1 MEVLPSGKHVCL
13 GNESA
18 PASRRFCAQSTVHPT
33 ILGVLREPAGPR
45 VTQRGA
51 IEEMEISEGDVVAD
65 DGDDVEGCFSP
76 DRNSDKPITNLY
88 PAQMLEGTSGV
99 YLLANKDTGVG
110 VAVFKPFD
118 EENFPKEATSWA
130 VSNGTGYFRERAA
143 YVVSDQVL
151 EGISEVPKTVIATV
165 KFEGWPGKGEKRG
178 SLQVFVPD
186 AGDMSDRGPAN
197 IPVEEVQ
204 KVGILDILLFNMDR
218 HEGNLLLQGACNS
231 LSLVPIDHGLCLPE
245 IITAENG
252 PNHELLKSIYFVWQN
267 WPQAKQPFS
276 DALRRL
282 LDRQLAND
290 FLRQVV
296 GQLRKDMDRHTIT
309 CAALTTL
316 KIGALVL
323 KNGVGAGLNLSEIA
337 TLVSTKLPE
346 ILQRSWEKAGKL
358 IIKTKAAGRAREPQ
372 QAAED
377 TAKVT
382 STAVVP
388 FGRAQAGAEEESY
401 LFWEA
406 ELLSILEALLRAEF
420 CSRMGKSAGEDN
432 PREFTNGSAFKNGS
446 TGGLFSRFEEDA
458 VRGGWERKREHTHVD
473 MSHEGHV
480 DVVPNAR
487 IEMISVQAG
496 AQEPG
501 SPHKTPAAESTDGR
515 DFETLGTRYDTG
527 QDHSNSPHS
536 NSPEPPPGA
545 CWRQDDGK
553 ASPGPRAR
561 DIAPDA
567 LSMGHRIKSF
577 GA

>member
-1 MEVLPSGKHVCL
+1 MAHADGPFAFPISVLPAAVRSTRVYAL
-13 GNESA
+13 P
-18 PASRRFCAQSTVHPT
+18 PA
-33 ILGVLREPAGPR
+33 E
-45 VTQRGA
+45 
-51 IEEMEISEGDVVAD
+51 IE
-65 DGDDVEGCFSP
+65 DGDNKEGCFSP
-76 DRNSDKPITNLY
+76 ERNSETPITNLY
-88 PAQMLEGTSGV
+88 PAHVLEGTSGV
-99 YLLANKDTGVG
+99 YLLAHKDTGAG

-118 EENFPKEATSWA
+118 EENFPQEASSWA
-130 VSNGTGYFRERAA
+130 VSNGTGYYRERAA

-165 KFEGWPGKGEKRG
+165 KFEGWPKGEKRG
-178 SLQVFVPD
+178 SLQVFVPN

-204 KVGILDILLFNMDR
+204 KVGILDILVFNMDR

-245 IITAENG
+245 IIAAESG

-276 DALRRL
+276 DAWRRL

-290 FLRQVV
+290 FLIQVV

-323 KNGVGAGLNLSEIA
+323 KNGVEGGLNLSEIA

-346 ILQRSWEKAGKL
+346 ILQRSWEKAGKV
-358 IIKTKAAGRAREPQ
+358 IIKTKAAGRAREPLQ
-372 QAAED
+372 CAED
-377 TAKVT
+377 AAKVT
-382 STAVVP
+382 SSAVVP

-406 ELLSILEALLRAEF
+406 QLLSILEALLRAEF
-420 CSRMGKSAGEDN
+420 CSRMGKSAGEDK
-432 PREFTNGSAFKNGS
+432 PREFTNGSAFKN
-446 TGGLFSRFEEDA
+446 GGLFSRFEEDA
-458 VRGGWERKREHTHVD
+458 VRGDWERKPEHTHED
-473 MSHEGHV
+473 FSHQGHV

-487 IEMISVQAG
+487 IEMISVQTG

-501 SPHKTPAAESTDGR
+501 SAHESTDGR
-515 DFETLGTRYDTG
+515 DFETLAARYETG
-527 QDHSNSPHS
+527 DLNLKDHCNSPHC

-545 CWRQDDGK
+545 CSRQGDGK
-553 ASPGPRAR
+553 ASLGPRAR

-567 LSMGHRIKSF
+567 LSIGHRLKSF